1 MGRTRVAVVRMV
13 GKGKRW
19 LLPRGSFHSVGKV
32 SFLRGSQSNT
42 TRALHTRSPR
52 ETEERRH
59 SPYIPRAHSLER
71 ERPVSSIL
79 ATACPTLDRGKSW
92 GEIDTPALSCAPA
105 WPQSILLQ
113 PFLSELPLRTPPN
126 PPGLQ
131 LWPGLAALL
140 GGWFAIRAAPI
151 GPPSLPHQEPWELG
165 RHSSA
170 GSDMNLLLRA
180 PGDQS

>member
-1 MGRTRVAVVRMV
+1 M
-13 GKGKRW
+13 GKGKGGFCLEEVSIQW
-19 LLPRGSFHSVGKV
+19 GKC
-32 SFLRGSQSNT
+32 
-42 TRALHTRSPR
+42 
-52 ETEERRH
+52 
-59 SPYIPRAHSLER
+59 SLGAPNPIQQELCTPGVQGRQRKEGTVHAFQGLTVWR

-92 GEIDTPALSCAPA
+92 GEIDPPALSCTPA
-105 WPQSILLQ
+105 RPQSILLQ
-113 PFLSELPLRTPPN
+113 PFLSELPLPTPPK

-131 LWPGLAALL
+131 LWPGPAALL

-151 GPPSLPHQEPWELG
+151 GPPFLPHQEPWELG